1 VHFAAFNGQLGVIKF
16 LIEEWC
22 DYNDD
27 QNAPLLEIVSHSV
40 KYYFHSGAPVDTRI
54 DSTGSTPLH
63 WSVKRGDGSV
73 PRYLISKGADVE
85 IQDSV
90 GRTAIFH
97 AASSGTIEALK
108 VLVEE
113 GHANVLHRD
122 KYGNTA
128 FAVAESADMWEC
140 TLYLY
145 SVGGGGNGIVRST
158 GYASAIRFGRPRL
171 TGVPLPCRSHGIAS
185 TSLPGDR
192 LILFG
197 GVGLPVGR
205 YYSNHYVKIED
216 LDETHIPV
224 IRGNDLYM
232 IDLGNPKMSRCAP
245 TAPAPRQP
253 LYRRKWDELKRSNIL
268 ELSENGLVAKYS
280 TKDSFQ
286 PAIVLATRPFHPSG
300 TVYFEITVLNKGVN
314 GFISIGVVR
323 EGYPLDRHPGWHAT
337 SYGYHGDDGRTFFS
351 SGTGSPWGPRFTEGD
366 TVGLGINFESGEVF
380 FTKNGQFLGVAFTR
394 CPQKPFYPAVG
405 MTSYG
410 ESIRANFGDSPFLF
424 HFETRALIQFYFKQC
439 SFFFNISNFVRM

>member
-128 FAVAESADMWEC
+128 FAVAESADMWEWNC
-140 TLYLY
+140 AID
-145 SVGGGGNGIVRST
+145 GVRFSDK
-158 GYASAIRFGRPRL
+158 IR
-171 TGVPLPCRSHGIAS
+171 S
-185 TSLPGDR
+185 
-192 LILFG
+192 
-197 GVGLPVGR
+197 
-205 YYSNHYVKIED
+205 
-216 LDETHIPV
+216 
-224 IRGNDLYM
+224 
-232 IDLGNPKMSRCAP
+232 
-245 TAPAPRQP
+245 
-253 LYRRKWDELKRSNIL
+253 
-268 ELSENGLVAKYS
+268 
-280 TKDSFQ
+280 
-286 PAIVLATRPFHPSG
+286 
-300 TVYFEITVLNKGVN
+300 
-314 GFISIGVVR
+314 
-323 EGYPLDRHPGWHAT
+323 
-337 SYGYHGDDGRTFFS
+337 
-351 SGTGSPWGPRFTEGD
+351 
-366 TVGLGINFESGEVF
+366 
-380 FTKNGQFLGVAFTR
+380 
-394 CPQKPFYPAVG
+394 
-405 MTSYG
+405 
-410 ESIRANFGDSPFLF
+410 SPFDWRSSTLSI
-424 HFETRALIQFYFKQC
+424 TWYCLYVASR
-439 SFFFNISNFVRM
+439 